1 MGGNSNRKKRPK
13 VLLALFLV
21 MVMAITG
28 IPLKEAMVVRA
39 EGTEPIRDIEIKA
52 QTTVGELNEVF
63 GDDSSSINEDGS
75 ITIENVTVRS
85 GHFIVI
91 WDARVHINNLTLESG
106 ARIEILSTQEGE
118 AEPVFGKLTYGTLT
132 VGDGAQMMLS
142 AKANAPEGI
151 TLYQE
156 NMEGRIIQCEGEF
169 DWKEFTYRQTE
180 ERWIAYLSEYDRFGS
195 TEGKEILVEV
205 EICDYPG
212 GEALPFVLPEGFAP
226 EDFISDGNRVKLR
239 VPRTTGSVDLG
250 WIDAAKPVRIAVDN
264 NSGEERDNWI
274 FATDEQMVGGKYT
287 LQLNL
292 MNGEQPRE
300 YYFVQFLYGPEGGGA
315 GDPQESEKVRMLRE
329 GLKRLNE
336 EQGVAYHAYGNQVY
350 SDETITNANDSEN
363 TSEDDLRLGWAKYLA
378 RDFAVGEGRYQGIG
392 EAIGLAANT
401 EENKRSNDEKVLRMI
416 TCAAQSDE
424 YKIAAKDRSGANHEL
439 SAYTLTFKPILVADK
454 FSEEERQELEA
465 MKVTTTAYMIQKEDV
480 SSGNTYSQ
488 VVIKVGNEFYIR
500 NAADGENEEYKC
512 LGSGNNDN
520 TRALNIVTD
529 QLNGSESVVVFGN
542 NASLS
547 SEKLSDDSAK
557 EYFVNNFNSNE
568 NGVGM
573 GGKVA
578 IYRPTFTGVFLKP
591 DSETN
596 KEAWAWETN
605 TSYDIKE
612 SGEKSE
618 TDFYFGYG
626 KAIISPLTEESL
638 TGIPVKE
645 LTKVEVLG
653 GIPENA
659 VKVVKNADKTFTL
672 EFLSDFYDQVQ
683 LQLTYLMNDE
693 TEKQNTLTI
702 NRVGIVLQYGRTPG
716 DDKTRVQIYHGHQ
729 SGEFIS
735 NDGKEMG
742 GVIYATYYH
751 PQGTGNIE
759 SSDTSLYVT
768 LHYRDGRT
776 EQRIIKASFFKEE
789 DSGHTAMSDYVIA
802 IAPQEGNLE
811 DLLPTYVEAI
821 AVENA
826 DASGRFNGAKLG
838 AGKGVHCD
846 VVFDE

>member
-315 GDPQESEKVRMLRE
+315 GDPQESEKVGMLRE
-329 GLKRLNE
+329 GLKRLDE

-350 SDETITNANDSEN
+350 SNETINDNEI
-363 TSEDDLRLGWAKYLA
+363 TSEDDLKLGWAKYLA

-392 EAIGLAANT
+392 EAIGLVENT
-401 EENKRSNDEKVLRMI
+401 AENKHSNDEKVLSMI
-416 TCAAQSDE
+416 TCEAQSDE
-424 YKIAAKDRSGANHEL
+424 NKIVAKDRSGANHEL
-439 SAYTLTFKPILVADK
+439 SAYTLTFKPVLV
-454 FSEEERQELEA
+454 ETQQYTPEERVELEA
-465 MKVTTTAYMIQKEDV
+465 FTVTTTAYMIEKGDV
-480 SSGNTYSQ
+480 SSGNTYAQ

-500 NAADGENEEYKC
+500 NAAGGENEEYEC

-826 DASGRFNGAKLG
+826 DESGRFNGAKLG

-846 VVFDE
+846 VVFDN

>member
-1 MGGNSNRKKRPK
+1 MGGNGNRKKRLK

-39 EGTEPIRDIEIKA
+39 EGTEPQPDLVIGVDSTVDAISGSSVTSGEVTIADGLVTIDSLTIDTDHFVIIEGAKVHVK
-52 QTTVGELNEVF
+52 TLNLKERASVEVVNYPVESDPTVF
-63 GDDSSSINEDGS
+63 GALSWDNLVAEQGARLILQSKDNIPAGMEIYRWRSPEEAEGGGDPLIPAEGSDLDGIDRSEIEYTVLEDG
-75 ITIENVTVRS
+75 VT
-85 GHFIVI
+85 
-91 WDARVHINNLTLESG
+91 
-106 ARIEILSTQEGE
+106 
-118 AEPVFGKLTYGTLT
+118 
-132 VGDGAQMMLS
+132 
-142 AKANAPEGI
+142 
-151 TLYQE
+151 
-156 NMEGRIIQCEGEF
+156 GR
-169 DWKEFTYRQTE
+169 WV
-180 ERWIAYLSEYDRFGS
+180 
-195 TEGKEILVEV
+195 LV
-205 EICDYPG
+205 P
-212 GEALPFVLPEGFAP
+212 
-226 EDFISDGNRVKLR
+226 S
-239 VPRTTGSVDLG
+239 
-250 WIDAAKPVRIAVDN
+250 
-264 NSGEERDNWI
+264 
-274 FATDEQMVGGKYT
+274 
-287 LQLNL
+287 
-292 MNGEQPRE
+292 
-300 YYFVQFLYGPEGGGA
+300 GPEEGGA
-315 GDPQESEKVRMLRE
+315 GDPQESEKVRMIRE

-416 TCAAQSDE
+416 TCEAQSDE
-424 YKIAAKDRSGANHEL
+424 YKIAAKDMIGDERQL
-439 SAYTLTFKPILVADK
+439 SAYTLTFKPVLVADK
-454 FSEEERQELEA
+454 FSEEERQELEKF
-465 MKVTTTAYMIQKEDV
+465 KVTTTAYMIEKGDV
-480 SSGNTYSQ
+480 SSGNTYAQ

-500 NAADGENEEYKC
+500 NAAGGENEEYKC

-568 NGVGM
+568 NGVEM

-626 KAIISPLTEESL
+626 KAIISPLTGTSL
-638 TGIPVKE
+638 DGIPVKE

-716 DDKTRVQIYHGHQ
+716 DDETRVQIYHGHQ

-735 NDGKEMG
+735 NDGKKMG

-826 DASGRFNGAKLG
+826 DESGRFNGAKLG

>member
-39 EGTEPIRDIEIKA
+39 EGTEPQPDLVIGVDSTVDAISGSSVTSGEVTIVDGRITIDSLTIEPDHFVVIEGAKVHVQTLNLKA
-52 QTTVGELNEVF
+52 RASVEVVNYPVESDPTVF
-63 GDDSSSINEDGS
+63 GALS
-75 ITIENVTVRS
+75 
-85 GHFIVI
+85 
-91 WDARVHINNLTLESG
+91 WNNLVAEQG
-106 ARIEILSTQEGE
+106 ARMRLQSKDNIPAGMEIYRWRSQEEAVEGGDPLILASEESDLAGIDMSEIEYTVLEGE
-118 AEPVFGKLTYGTLT
+118 VT
-132 VGDGAQMMLS
+132 
-142 AKANAPEGI
+142 
-151 TLYQE
+151 
-156 NMEGRIIQCEGEF
+156 GR
-169 DWKEFTYRQTE
+169 WV
-180 ERWIAYLSEYDRFGS
+180 
-195 TEGKEILVEV
+195 LV
-205 EICDYPG
+205 P
-212 GEALPFVLPEGFAP
+212 
-226 EDFISDGNRVKLR
+226 S
-239 VPRTTGSVDLG
+239 
-250 WIDAAKPVRIAVDN
+250 
-264 NSGEERDNWI
+264 
-274 FATDEQMVGGKYT
+274 
-287 LQLNL
+287 
-292 MNGEQPRE
+292 
-300 YYFVQFLYGPEGGGA
+300 GPEEGGA
-315 GDPQESEKVRMLRE
+315 GDPQESEKVRMLQE
-329 GLKRLNE
+329 GLKRLDE

-350 SDETITNANDSEN
+350 SNERINENNDNED

-378 RDFAVGEGRYQGIG
+378 RDFVVGEGRYQGIG

-416 TCAAQSDE
+416 TCEAQPAE
-424 YKIAAKDRSGANHEL
+424 KQIVAKDMSGATHEL
-439 SAYTLTFKPILVADK
+439 SAYTLTFKPELVETQYTP
-454 FSEEERQELEA
+454 EEWAQLEA
-465 MKVTTTAYMIQKEDV
+465 ITVTTTAYMIEKGDV
-480 SSGNTYSQ
+480 SSGNTYAQ

-500 NAADGENEEYKC
+500 NAAGGENEEYKC

-568 NGVGM
+568 NGEWM

-626 KAIISPLTEESL
+626 KAIISPLTGTSL
-638 TGIPVKE
+638 DGIQVKE

-776 EQRIIKASFFKEE
+776 EQRIIRASFFKEE

-826 DASGRFNGAKLG
+826 DESGRFNGAKLG

>member
-39 EGTEPIRDIEIKA
+39 EGTEPDPDLVVRFDS
-52 QTTVGELNEVF
+52 ELNDVVVEDIASITGEEVTNVEGVVTINSLTIEPDHFVVIEGAKVHVKTLNLKETASVEVVNYPVESDPTVF
-63 GDDSSSINEDGS
+63 GALS
-75 ITIENVTVRS
+75 
-85 GHFIVI
+85 
-91 WDARVHINNLTLESG
+91 WNNLVAEPG
-106 ARIEILSTQEGE
+106 ARMRLQSKVNIPEGMQIYRWRSPEEAVEGGDPLVLASEESDLAGIDMSEIEYTVLEGE
-118 AEPVFGKLTYGTLT
+118 VT
-132 VGDGAQMMLS
+132 
-142 AKANAPEGI
+142 
-151 TLYQE
+151 
-156 NMEGRIIQCEGEF
+156 GR
-169 DWKEFTYRQTE
+169 WV
-180 ERWIAYLSEYDRFGS
+180 
-195 TEGKEILVEV
+195 LV
-205 EICDYPG
+205 P
-212 GEALPFVLPEGFAP
+212 
-226 EDFISDGNRVKLR
+226 S
-239 VPRTTGSVDLG
+239 
-250 WIDAAKPVRIAVDN
+250 
-264 NSGEERDNWI
+264 
-274 FATDEQMVGGKYT
+274 
-287 LQLNL
+287 
-292 MNGEQPRE
+292 
-300 YYFVQFLYGPEGGGA
+300 GPEGGGA

-401 EENKRSNDEKVLRMI
+401 EENKHSNDVKVLNMI
-416 TCAAQSDE
+416 TCLPQPAE
-424 YKIAAKDRSGANHEL
+424 NKIVAKDMSGANHVL
-439 SAYTLTFKPILVADK
+439 SAYTLTFEPVLVADK
-454 FSEEERQELEA
+454 FSEEERQEL
-465 MKVTTTAYMIQKEDV
+465 KTNTVTTTAYMIEKGDV
-480 SSGNTYSQ
+480 SSGNTYAQ

-500 NAADGENEEYKC
+500 NAAGGENEEYKC

-520 TRALNIVTD
+520 TRALNIVTE

-557 EYFVNNFNSNE
+557 EYFVNNFNSSE
-568 NGVGM
+568 NGM
-573 GGKVA
+573 WLGGKVA

-626 KAIISPLTEESL
+626 KAIISPLTGTSL
-638 TGIPVKE
+638 DGIPVKE

-659 VKVVKNADKTFTL
+659 VKVTKSADKTFTL

-759 SSDTSLYVT
+759 SSDISLYVT

-776 EQRIIKASFFKEE
+776 EQRIIKASFFKKE

-826 DASGRFNGAKLG
+826 DESGRFNGAKLG

-846 VVFDE
+846 VVFDN

>member
-1 MGGNSNRKKRPK
+1 M
-13 VLLALFLV
+13 
-21 MVMAITG
+21 I
-28 IPLKEAMVVRA
+28 
-39 EGTEPIRDIEIKA
+39 
-52 QTTVGELNEVF
+52 
-63 GDDSSSINEDGS
+63 
-75 ITIENVTVRS
+75 
-85 GHFIVI
+85 
-91 WDARVHINNLTLESG
+91 
-106 ARIEILSTQEGE
+106 
-118 AEPVFGKLTYGTLT
+118 
-132 VGDGAQMMLS
+132 
-142 AKANAPEGI
+142 
-151 TLYQE
+151 
-156 NMEGRIIQCEGEF
+156 
-169 DWKEFTYRQTE
+169 
-180 ERWIAYLSEYDRFGS
+180 
-195 TEGKEILVEV
+195 
-205 EICDYPG
+205 
-212 GEALPFVLPEGFAP
+212 
-226 EDFISDGNRVKLR
+226 
-239 VPRTTGSVDLG
+239 
-250 WIDAAKPVRIAVDN
+250 
-264 NSGEERDNWI
+264 
-274 FATDEQMVGGKYT
+274 
-287 LQLNL
+287 
-292 MNGEQPRE
+292 
-300 YYFVQFLYGPEGGGA
+300 
-315 GDPQESEKVRMLRE
+315 RE

-416 TCAAQSDE
+416 TCEAQSDE
-424 YKIAAKDRSGANHEL
+424 YKIAAKDMIGDERQL
-439 SAYTLTFKPILVADK
+439 SAYTLTFKPVLVAEK
-454 FSEEERQELEA
+454 FSEEERQELEKF
-465 MKVTTTAYMIQKEDV
+465 KVTTTAYMIEKGDV
-480 SSGNTYSQ
+480 SSGNTYAQ

-500 NAADGENEEYKC
+500 NVAGGENEEYKC

-520 TRALNIVTD
+520 TRALNIVTE

-557 EYFVNNFNSNE
+557 EYLVNNFSSNE
-568 NGVGM
+568 NGM
-573 GGKVA
+573 WLGGKVA

-626 KAIISPLTEESL
+626 KAIISPLTGTSL
-638 TGIPVKE
+638 DGIPVKE
-645 LTKVEVLG
+645 LTNVEVLG

-659 VKVVKNADKTFTL
+659 VKVTKSADKTFTL

-751 PQGTGNIE
+751 PQGTGNME

-846 VVFDE
+846 VVFDN

>member
-401 EENKRSNDEKVLRMI
+401 AENKRSNDEKVLRMI

-439 SAYTLTFKPILVADK
+439 SAYTLTFKPILVVDK

-645 LTKVEVLG
+645 LTKVDVLG

-693 TEKQNTLTI
+693 TKKQNTLTI

-846 VVFDE
+846 VVFDN